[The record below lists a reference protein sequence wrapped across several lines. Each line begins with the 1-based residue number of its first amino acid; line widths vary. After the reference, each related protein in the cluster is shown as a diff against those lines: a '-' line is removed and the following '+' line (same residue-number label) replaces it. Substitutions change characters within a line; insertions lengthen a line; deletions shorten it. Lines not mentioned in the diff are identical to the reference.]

1 MFFSSAV
8 VTARTVANQVNMAA
22 YHFVSNFR
30 TAVNP
35 QIVKRYAAG
44 EFESSKELLL
54 NSTKYSFYLMLIMA
68 LPICLEAET
77 LLKVWLGVVPEY
89 SVIFLQLA
97 VITSLFQVFDISF
110 YTALYAKGRIRENA
124 LISPTLGFLV
134 FPIIYTLFYMGF
146 SPVSLGYALM
156 LLYAILGLL
165 VKPILVVKIVGYK
178 WSEILNVY
186 RSCFSVTIVSIIAP
200 LLYCNFVSSRIPI
213 SLQSISVVGVSVVS
227 VGLTIWYMGIPATSR
242 HNIKEII
249 KNKCKI

>member
-77 LLKVWLGVVPEY
+77 LLKVWLGVVPKY

-110 YTALYAKGRIRENA
+110 YTALYAKGRI
-124 LISPTLGFLV
+124 
-134 FPIIYTLFYMGF
+134 
-146 SPVSLGYALM
+146 
-156 LLYAILGLL
+156 
-165 VKPILVVKIVGYK
+165 K
-178 WSEILNVY
+178 
-186 RSCFSVTIVSIIAP
+186 
-200 LLYCNFVSSRIPI
+200 
-213 SLQSISVVGVSVVS
+213 
-227 VGLTIWYMGIPATSR
+227 
-242 HNIKEII
+242 
-249 KNKCKI
+249 